1 MKLKTPISLIVLAM
15 FVSCSKNNGLIL
27 HPNAGTYKLISLVS
41 NTSLDLNFDNIKSI
55 DFQRELNVYFNDP
68 FAPSYD
74 LQIKDPIYD
83 DENKLYFR
91 LDLPSH
97 LYHPDTQILRNFFG
111 SGDYSKSIIVDGDKF
126 VSITHH
132 LWDSSET
139 PAQEI
144 IDGNYPYPYH
154 LEFNSDIK
162 VTVYVKQNFFD
173 LEKDEWV
180 LVELVGVFEKVLES
194 DTTN

>member
-1 MKLKTPISLIVLAM
+1 MKLKLVIMVLSLLALL
-15 FVSCSKNNGLIL
+15 SCNKDEESIP
-27 HPNAGTYKLISLVS
+27 HPNIGNYKLMSLTS
-41 NTSLDLNFDNIKSI
+41 NTALDLNYDNIKST
-55 DFQRELNVYFNDP
+55 DFKQELSIFYNNSILSPKFDLRLNSSIGDYNNIFFHLLLPGDIYYP
-68 FAPSYD
+68 E
-74 LQIKDPIYD
+74 LQI
-83 DENKLYFR
+83 
-91 LDLPSH
+91 LDLR
-97 LYHPDTQILRNFFG
+97 YAIQN
-111 SGDYSKSIIVDGDKF
+111 YSKSIIVEGDKF

-154 LEFNSDIK
+154 LEFNSDTK

-180 LVELVGVFEKVLES
+180 LVELLGVFEKVFES